1 MALEQSG
8 AMDLRVGT
16 SAGVE
21 YFQAKD
27 GRTVA
32 VLIRGDFK
40 DYAAFPPHVDTQ
52 AEREYLARGY
62 QVDVEKERHTKAEL
76 VPPEA
81 PIQITLLNREKGSVV
96 KPHWHPL
103 DRHPTAVAKQ
113 QLLICQRGR
122 VRVGVWTKEGEHLG
136 DRILGEDDMILFCEG
151 HGFEFL
157 EPDTK
162 CIEIRMGPY
171 SGIDR
176 ETRPLY

>member
-1 MALEQSG
+1 
-8 AMDLRVGT
+8 MDLRVGM
-16 SAGVE
+16 SESVE
-21 YFQAKD
+21 YIQARD

-40 DYAAFPPHVDTQ
+40 DYAAFPPHVDNP

-62 QVDVEKERHTKAEL
+62 RLDIEKERHVKAEV

-81 PIQITLLNREKGSVV
+81 PIQIVLLNREQGAVV

-103 DRHPTAVAKQ
+103 DCHPDTPAKQ
-113 QLLICQRGR
+113 QLLICQRGS
-122 VRVGVWTKEGEHLG
+122 VRVGVWTREGEHLG
-136 DRILGEDDMILFCEG
+136 DRVLREDDMALFCEG

-162 CIEIRMGPY
+162 CIEIRMGPHA
-171 SGIDR
+171 GVGK